1 MHNFFQI
8 SYKQPAFAIFVKLR
22 DLVSLWQILWRKV
35 TQSLSGQY
43 IGLTM
48 NIIKKISGQI
58 FLLLLILLMAAETF
72 AGFRNMQD
80 QAGRMVQVPDDPQ
93 RVVALAPSV
102 TEIIFA
108 LKQEK
113 RLAGVTRFSDY
124 PPQAQQLPKVG
135 SYIQLDLEKIVA
147 LKPDLC
153 IAIKDGN
160 PIDVISR
167 LEDLGVPVYA
177 VNPTNLNS
185 VMEAIR
191 NIGKLLRIEAQAET
205 LITEMEKRIDRIKK
219 LSAEIP
225 HKPGVFFQIGIS
237 PIVAVGKDSFLHELI
252 LTAGARNLSEGDVP
266 YPRFSQEQVLAL
278 SPEIII
284 ITSMARG
291 EIFQQVKKDWEKW
304 PDLPAV
310 KNGQIH
316 IVDSDVLD
324 RPGPRMVEGLEYL
337 FRLFHPEF
345 TGKEQ

>member
-1 MHNFFQI
+1 VYQNNQLLLPDI
-8 SYKQPAFAIFVKLR
+8 E
-22 DLVSLWQILWRKV
+22 
-35 TQSLSGQY
+35 
-43 IGLTM
+43 LTM
-48 NIIKKISGQI
+48 NMKKKFSGQI
-58 FLLLLILLMAAETF
+58 FLLLLILLMAAESF
-72 AGFRNMQD
+72 AAFRNMQD
-80 QAGRMVQVPDDPQ
+80 QAGRMVQVPENPQ

-108 LKQEK
+108 LEQEK

-124 PPQAQQLPKVG
+124 PPRAQQWPKVG

-160 PIDVISR
+160 PIEVISR
-167 LEDLGVPVYA
+167 LEDLGIPVYA
-177 VNPTNLNS
+177 VNPVNLRS

-191 NIGKLLRIEAQAET
+191 NIGNLLQAHAQSEILTAQ
-205 LITEMEKRIDRIKK
+205 MEKRIDQIKK
-219 LSAEIP
+219 LTAEIP
-225 HKPGVFFQIGIS
+225 DKPGVFFQIGIS
-237 PIVAVGKDSFLHELI
+237 PIVAVGRASFLHELI
-252 LTAGARNLSEGDVP
+252 LTAGAKNLSEGDVP

-304 PDLPAV
+304 PDMPAV
-310 KNGQIH
+310 KNGRIY

-337 FRLFHPEF
+337 FRLFHPK
-345 TGKEQ
+345 TAGKE

>member
-1 MHNFFQI
+1 MNM
-8 SYKQPAFAIFVKLR
+8 
-22 DLVSLWQILWRKV
+22 RK
-35 TQSLSGQY
+35 
-43 IGLTM
+43 
-48 NIIKKISGQI
+48 KFSGQI
-58 FLLLLILLMAAETF
+58 FLLLLIFLFAAESF
-72 AGFRNMQD
+72 SGFRNMQD

-124 PPQAQQLPKVG
+124 PPQAQQWPKVG

-167 LEDLGVPVYA
+167 LEDLGIPVYA

-185 VMEAIR
+185 VISAIR
-191 NIGKLLRIEAQAET
+191 NIGNLLKADAQAEI

-237 PIVAVGKDSFLHELI
+237 PIVAVGRDSFLHELI

-284 ITSMARG
+284 ITSMTKG
-291 EIFQQVKKDWEKW
+291 GIFENVKAEWEQW
-304 PDLPAV
+304 SDMPAV
-310 KNGQIH
+310 KNRRIH
-316 IVDSDVLD
+316 IVDSNVFD

-337 FRLFHPEF
+337 FRLFHPEIA
-345 TGKEQ
+345 GKLR

>member
-1 MHNFFQI
+1 M
-8 SYKQPAFAIFVKLR
+8 L
-22 DLVSLWQILWRKV
+22 L
-35 TQSLSGQY
+35 
-43 IGLTM
+43 
-48 NIIKKISGQI
+48 I
-58 FLLLLILLMAAETF
+58 FLFAAESF
-72 AGFRNMQD
+72 SGFRNMQD

-124 PPQAQQLPKVG
+124 PPQAQQWPKVG

-167 LEDLGVPVYA
+167 LEDLGIPVYA

-185 VMEAIR
+185 VISAIR
-191 NIGKLLRIEAQAET
+191 NIGNLLKADAQAEI

-237 PIVAVGKDSFLHELI
+237 PIVAVGRDSFLHELI

-284 ITSMARG
+284 ITSMTKG
-291 EIFQQVKKDWEKW
+291 GIFENVKAEWEQW
-304 PDLPAV
+304 SDMPAV
-310 KNGQIH
+310 KNRRIH
-316 IVDSDVLD
+316 IVDSNVFD

-337 FRLFHPEF
+337 FRLFHPEIA
-345 TGKEQ
+345 GKLR

>member
-1 MHNFFQI
+1 MYQKNQLLL
-8 SYKQPAFAIFVKLR
+8 P
-22 DLVSLWQILWRKV
+22 D
-35 TQSLSGQY
+35 

-48 NIIKKISGQI
+48 NMKKKFSKQI
-58 FLLLLILLMAAETF
+58 FLLPLLFLFAAESF
-72 AGFRNMQD
+72 AGFREMQD
-80 QAGRMVQVPDDPQ
+80 QAGRTVQVPDNPQ

-108 LKQEK
+108 LEQEK

-124 PPQAQQLPKVG
+124 PPRAQQWPKVG

-153 IAIKDGN
+153 IAVKDGN
-160 PIDVISR
+160 PIEVVSR
-167 LEDLGVPVYA
+167 LEDFGIPVYA
-177 VNPTNLNS
+177 VNPVNLQT

-191 NIGKLLRIEAQAET
+191 NIGNLLRADAQAQF
-205 LITEMEKRIDRIKK
+205 LSAQMEKRMNQIKK
-219 LSAEIP
+219 LTAEIP
-225 HKPGVFFQIGIS
+225 HKPGVFFQIGIN

-252 LTAGARNLSEGDVP
+252 LTAGGRNLSEGDIP

-291 EIFQQVKKDWEKW
+291 KIFQQVKKDWEKW
-304 PDLPAV
+304 PDMPAV
-310 KNGQIH
+310 KNGRIH

-337 FRLFHPEF
+337 FRLFHPE
-345 TGKEQ
+345 TAGKEQ